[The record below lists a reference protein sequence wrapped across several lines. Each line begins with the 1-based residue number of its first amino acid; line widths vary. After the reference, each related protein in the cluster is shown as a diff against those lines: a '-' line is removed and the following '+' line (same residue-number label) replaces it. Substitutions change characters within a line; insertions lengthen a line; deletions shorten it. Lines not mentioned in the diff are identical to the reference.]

1 MAVTDYNRRFLAK
14 MLRND
19 VPLSRIALFIQENCD
34 GKDTDTFR
42 DALADFVD
50 RPTVPV
56 SFEQDSH
63 GVYYAI
69 SSHCALSDKLV
80 SLELLSQVRCAT
92 YEPWS
97 LNTRLTP
104 ECRPCY
110 NSVNKK
116 EAIGGRHGRPGV
128 SRHSQAQV
136 RHVGR

>member
-19 VPLSRIALFIQENCD
+19 VPLSRITLFIQENCD

-69 SSHCALSDKLV
+69 CSHCAYPIS
-80 SLELLSQVRCAT
+80 SFRWSYCPRCGV
-92 YEPWS
+92 P
-97 LNTRLTP
+97 LTN
-104 ECRPCY
+104 RG
-110 NSVNKK
+110 
-116 EAIGGRHGRPGV
+116 A
-128 SRHSQAQV
+128 
-136 RHVGR
+136 